1 MVHEMLATKKIE
13 RISRPDKRE
22 HNYCSNNFYIKTSS
36 GHHRARH
43 HSNKH
48 CSNNTTIKH
57 HTAGHN
63 PSNHFCINTINNHR
77 ACHNSSAHF
86 SIDTANHPR
95 ACHNPFIHTC
105 ITTTDHHR
113 ACHDSSTHFSIDEA
127 DQHGACHN
135 SSTHFSINE
144 ADHHGACH
152 SSSTHFCINTA
163 DHNRACHNSS
173 THFSINTADHHGA
186 CYSSSTHF
194 CINTADHNRACH
206 NSSTHFSIN
215 TADQHGAC
223 HSSST
228 HFCINT
234 ADHNRACHN
243 SSTHFSIN
251 TANHNR
257 ACHNSS
263 THFSINEADQHG
275 ACHNSSTHF
284 SINTADHHGAC
295 ATKYNTFN
303 NHKSPSYSYINNSA
317 AYHNNS
323 FNNHKTTNH
332 NNWAGSI
339 IADFVIQM
347 TENTQAFD
355 NAVNTATTQVANNL
369 AELDYTMDANSFA
382 QTDIACQNSNFGVGS
397 EGDIA
402 VGSCKENEV
411 GSITAECQSNKWVIL
426 KNTCVL
432 RIFQELET
440 ESEKVSNATT
450 SNQNTVT
457 TSSGTVTSIVSIV
470 SAIANT
476 SQSIQ
481 VGEDI
486 IENVLETVEVI
497 SSDNA
502 KEVWDGLNNNTE
514 SQRNSSSLLQ
524 ALETIVDSTSPG
536 SFTIKTANI
545 EFTKTSFKNS
555 FRKTVGINSTGEIFI
570 PGTAFSDR
578 NVSITTVAF
587 SNLNNVL
594 PPRDAQNSSVTIING
609 IVLLINVTETID
621 NISLSFHKLNTTLAT
636 PQCVFWDFDLFNG
649 SGGWSSFGC
658 ELKIDDE
665 DNVTCECNHT
675 TSFSILM
682 SPYSPNDPALSYIT
696 FIGVAVSMGS
706 LVLCLIIEVLVWKA
720 VSRHVTSYI
729 RHIAIVNIAV
739 SLLIADIWFI
749 VGASIENPEEN
760 VSACSA
766 AAFFIHF
773 FYLAMFFWMLVSALL
788 LFYRTV
794 MVLSQM
800 SKSAMLAIAFTLGY
814 VVPLIISVTT
824 VAATAGRQVYVSKEG
839 SCWLNWDD
847 SKALLAFVIPALTIV
862 LINFLIMIVVLYKI
876 VCRNRVGDSTQS
888 DERNTM
894 VVIARCVA
902 ILTPLF
908 GITWGFGLGILINPK
923 ATALHYLFAIFN
935 SFQGFFILVFGT
947 LLDQKI
953 REILGGR
960 FRLRNISSSRT
971 RSTSSTAVSSST
983 SGFNIFRRRRG
994 RTPVS
999 QVASSGN
1006 TGASESFISV

>member
-1 MVHEMLATKKIE
+1 MALTIDAT
-13 RISRPDKRE
+13 
-22 HNYCSNNFYIKTSS
+22 F
-36 GHHRARH
+36 
-43 HSNKH
+43 
-48 CSNNTTIKH
+48 
-57 HTAGHN
+57 
-63 PSNHFCINTINNHR
+63 
-77 ACHNSSAHF
+77 
-86 SIDTANHPR
+86 
-95 ACHNPFIHTC
+95 
-105 ITTTDHHR
+105 
-113 ACHDSSTHFSIDEA
+113 DSSLLD
-127 DQHGACHN
+127 
-135 SSTHFSINE
+135 
-144 ADHHGACH
+144 
-152 SSSTHFCINTA
+152 
-163 DHNRACHNSS
+163 
-173 THFSINTADHHGA
+173 
-186 CYSSSTHF
+186 
-194 CINTADHNRACH
+194 
-206 NSSTHFSIN
+206 
-215 TADQHGAC
+215 
-223 HSSST
+223 
-228 HFCINT
+228 
-234 ADHNRACHN
+234 
-243 SSTHFSIN
+243 
-251 TANHNR
+251 
-257 ACHNSS
+257 
-263 THFSINEADQHG
+263 
-275 ACHNSSTHF
+275 
-284 SINTADHHGAC
+284 
-295 ATKYNTFN
+295 K
-303 NHKSPSYSYINNSA
+303 NSA
-317 AYHNNS
+317 RFKELKRDIESAISWAYNNIPGFLS
-323 FNNHKTTNH
+323 VTVTGFR
-332 NNWAGSI
+332 AGGI
-339 IADFVIQM
+339 IADLAIQT

-355 NAVNTATTQVANNL
+355 NAINKATSQVANNL
-369 AELDYTMDANSFA
+369 AELDYTMDVNSFG
-382 QTDIACQNSNFGVGS
+382 QTGRYECIFENSSGRQIQWDEITQIQPYPNIQTTSNRKYECIERNVELECCVNSRYEVTWEGLSSVPDFACQDSNFGVGN

-411 GSITAECQSNKWVIL
+411 GSITAECQSEKWVIL
-426 KNTCVL
+426 KDTCVL

-440 ESEKVSNATT
+440 ESENLGVDTLPAFVEKVSNATT

-457 TSSGTVTSIVSIV
+457 TSTRTVTSTVKIV
-470 SAIANT
+470 SAIANM

-481 VGEDI
+481 VSEDI

-524 ALETIVDSTSPG
+524 ALETIIDSTSPG

-545 EFTKTSFKNS
+545 EFAKTSFKNS

-609 IVLLINVTETID
+609 IVLLINVTETIND
-621 NISLSFHKLNTTLAT
+621 MSLSFHKLNTTLAT

-658 ELKIDDE
+658 ELKME
-665 DNVTCECNHT
+665 NHHYVTCECDHT
-675 TSFSILM
+675 TSTFSILM
-682 SPYSPNDPALSYIT
+682 SPYSPKDPALSYIT
-696 FIGVAVSMGS
+696 FTGVAVSMGS
-706 LVLCLIIEVLVWKA
+706 LVLCLIIEILFWKA
-720 VSRHVTSYI
+720 VSRQVTSYI
-729 RHIAIVNIAV
+729 RHVSIVNIAV
-739 SLLIADIWFI
+739 SLLIVDIWFI
-749 VGASIENPEEN
+749 IGASIENPEEN

-800 SKSAMLAIAFTLGY
+800 SKRTMLAIAFTLGY

-862 LINFLIMIVVLYKI
+862 LINFLIMIVVLCKI
-876 VCRNRVGDSTQS
+876 VCHNRVGDSTQS

-908 GITWGFGLGILINPK
+908 GITWGFGLGILIDPE

-953 REILGGR
+953 REVLEGR
-960 FRLRNISSSRT
+960 FCLRNKKIERK
-971 RSTSSTAVSSST
+971 V
-983 SGFNIFRRRRG
+983 
-994 RTPVS
+994 
-999 QVASSGN
+999 
-1006 TGASESFISV
+1006 